1 MRGDNMRKPFLLIS
15 AAVLFASILACSL
28 PSLFGPHLIVTLA
41 PAPGLP
47 PQDAVSLELAREVL
61 LGRLKSMGVANV
73 MVAVSSDG
81 TLLVSLPGNANLEAL
96 TPLMTETGYLVF
108 VDSTSSFQAG
118 ASIDTSLEVIL
129 TGADINSAN
138 VTPSSTGRYQIAIM
152 LTPQGTQKMADYSSK
167 NIGHYLIIARDGVVI
182 SSPTINSTITGG
194 NAIIDG
200 NFTQES
206 ATTLAIQ
213 LTSGTL
219 PFPLVI
225 LKTETK

>member
-1 MRGDNMRKPFLLIS
+1 MRKTFLLIPV
-15 AAVLFASILACSL
+15 AVLLASILACTL
-28 PSLFGPHLIVTLA
+28 PFVTGPRLIVTLA

-47 PQDAVSLELAREVL
+47 PQDAASLISERDVL
-61 LGRLKSMGVANV
+61 LSRLKSMGVANV
-73 MVAVSSDG
+73 SITASSDG
-81 TLLVSLPGNANLEAL
+81 TLLVSLPGNADLEAIS
-96 TPLMTETGYLVF
+96 PLITEAGYLTF
-108 VDSTSSFQAG
+108 VDSTSPFPAG
-118 ASIDTSLEVIL
+118 ASVDTNLEVIL

-138 VTPSSTGRYQIAIM
+138 VTPGSTGRYQIAI
-152 LTPQGTQKMADYSSK
+152 TFTARGAQKMADYSSK
-167 NIGHYLIIARDGVVI
+167 NIGHYLIIARDGVVL